1 LAGRPSALRS
11 GLRYRGGQAMTVMT
25 ALMRETILWRLGEV
39 DGELHTLKEASDR
52 SGISIQHIALAERI
66 PTKKED
72 IYE

>member
-1 LAGRPSALRS
+1 
-11 GLRYRGGQAMTVMT
+11 MTVMT

>member
-1 LAGRPSALRS
+1 
-11 GLRYRGGQAMTVMT
+11 MTVMT
-25 ALMRETILWRLGEV
+25 ALMRETILWRLGDV

-52 SGISIQHIALAERI
+52 SGISIQHIALAERSI